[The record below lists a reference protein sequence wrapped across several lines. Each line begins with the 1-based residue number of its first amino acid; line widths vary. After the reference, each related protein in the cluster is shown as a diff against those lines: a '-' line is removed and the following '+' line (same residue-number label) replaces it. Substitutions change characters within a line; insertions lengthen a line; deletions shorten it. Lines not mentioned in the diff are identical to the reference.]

1 MQFEKLLNKLRGIGM
16 VLALVATSLVS
27 SSYTYNKAFSYAG
40 SINVSDAVLEAVSPF
55 KFDLKPEVSFMPKL
69 QVYDSLDLGTKGL
82 NFEAF
87 RYALQGMQ
95 RMVNMGYQFNSNI
108 ITIAD
113 FSQPSYNKRLY
124 VVDLDNYQVLFNT
137 YVSHGR
143 NSGKEM
149 PKKFSNKLSSY
160 QSSLGF
166 YLTKETYFGKHG
178 YSLQLEGLEKGIND
192 NAFRRA
198 IVVHGA
204 EYVNERMIS
213 SMGYIGRS
221 QGCPAVPSSVSK
233 EIISTIKDG
242 TCLFIYS
249 PVPAYLQQSD
259 LLN

>member
-1 MQFEKLLNKLRGIGM
+1 MLFKKLHNKLRGIGLVFAFVAASM
-16 VLALVATSLVS
+16 VF
-27 SSYTYNKAFSYAG
+27 SSYSYSNAYSFANSTYS
-40 SINVSDAVLEAVSPF
+40 SDAILESIVPF
-55 KFDLKPEVSFMPKL
+55 RFNLEPEVSFMPKL

-82 NFEAF
+82 NFDAF
-87 RYALQGMQ
+87 KYALQGMQ
-95 RMVNMGYQFNSNI
+95 RMVNLGYQFKSNI

-143 NSGKEM
+143 NSGKEL

-160 QSSLGF
+160 ESSLGF
-166 YLTKETYFGKHG
+166 YLTKDTYFGKHG

-198 IVVHGA
+198 IVLHGA
-204 EYVNERMIS
+204 DYVNERTIAS
-213 SMGYIGRS
+213 LGYIGRS
-221 QGCPAVPSSVSK
+221 QGCPAVSPAVSK
-233 EIISTIKDG
+233 EIIGTIKDG

-249 PVPAYLQQSD
+249 PLSSYLAQSP

>member
-1 MQFEKLLNKLRGIGM
+1 MQLNKLLNKLRGLCM
-16 VLALVATSLVS
+16 VSALVATSLVF
-27 SSYTYNKAFSYAG
+27 SSYSYNKSFSFEG
-40 SINVSDAVLEAVSPF
+40 SNSISDAVLEAVIPF
-55 KFDLKPEVSFMPKL
+55 KFNLEPEISFMPKL

-95 RMVNMGYQFNSNI
+95 KMANMGYQFNSNI

-124 VVDLDNYQVLFNT
+124 VVDLDNYQVLYNT

-143 NSGKEM
+143 NSGKELA
-149 PKKFSNKLSSY
+149 KKFSNKLSSY

-166 YLTKETYFGKHG
+166 YLTKDTYFGKHG

-204 EYVNERMIS
+204 EYVNERAIS
-213 SMGYIGRS
+213 SLGYIGRS
-221 QGCPAVPSSVSK
+221 QGCPAVPAKVSK

-249 PVPAYLQQSD
+249 PVSSYLQHSA